1 MSEQPA
7 TPDAPS
13 PSPAPPPSPAASTPS
28 AAPPESPSAES
39 TPSPEVSESPSAAD
53 DLVRAIPGTVVSDR
67 MDKTVTVLVE
77 RRVLHPLYK
86 KYIRRSTKL
95 HVHDENNECRSGDRV
110 LVRECRPL
118 SKTKNW
124 RLVKILRR
132 AE

>member
-1 MSEQPA
+1 MNEQPA
-7 TPDAPS
+7 TPGPAAPSSPPAPS
-13 PSPAPPPSPAASTPS
+13 PVTPQPSS
-28 AAPPESPSAES
+28 AAPQPPAA
-39 TPSPEVSESPSAAD
+39 AAD
-53 DLVRAIPGTVVSDR
+53 GLVRAIPGTVVSDR

-95 HVHDENNECRSGDRV
+95 HVHDENNECRSGDTV